1 MIVNEYTIV
10 NELIPLDHK
19 DMLHIVL
26 VLACNGNYT
35 VSLIG
40 SSNDTVVLDLVVV
53 NVIKEIAVASFY
65 FKLKLYLL

>member
-35 VSLIG
+35 VSLMG
-40 SSNDTVVLDLVVV
+40 SSNDSVVLDLVAA